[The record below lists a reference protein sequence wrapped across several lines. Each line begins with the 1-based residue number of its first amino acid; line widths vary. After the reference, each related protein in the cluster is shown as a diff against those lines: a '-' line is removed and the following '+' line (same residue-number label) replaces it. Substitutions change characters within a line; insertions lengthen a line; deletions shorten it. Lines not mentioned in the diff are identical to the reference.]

1 MGEKVHMGKVCLS
14 KDKERREAGREGE
27 KGGKRK
33 EEAAKKEGMKRK
45 KIREEG
51 TEKGKRRR

>member
-1 MGEKVHMGKVCLS
+1 MGKVCLS